1 MPRQPSRPR
10 RCLELLPPP
19 RNSLLRKSINVTG
32 EDEGAS
38 STSSSRCT
46 RIEIRAFLSYTRENK
61 RFETGLCKSPLSD
74 SSPYLCAIPSQTTSK
89 ALPKES
95 SHVLFMTDS
104 PPGENSLPLS
114 LPLEEMEEERE
125 RDLVTVF
132 GRRNSFERGGFSRR
146 NFVGAC
152 RRR

>member
-1 MPRQPSRPR
+1 MKEP
-10 RCLELLPPP
+10 PPP
-19 RNSLLRKSINVTG
+19 RRRGAHGSKSG
-32 EDEGAS
+32 HF
-38 STSSSRCT
+38 
-46 RIEIRAFLSYTRENK
+46 FLTHAKTNGSKLAYANRHSPIPLPTCA
-61 RFETGLCKSPLSD
+61 RFPAE
-74 SSPYLCAIPSQTTSK
+74 

-125 RDLVTVF
+125 RKRTRDGF
-132 GRRNSFERGGFSRR
+132 RSEKFFRGRGGGFSRR